1 MRRNGNPVIA
11 TVCGR
16 CEKPQQ
22 VKGVIGKDEVS
33 SSNLDSS
40 SKKLLK
46 SLDFGSFSSVFPQ
59 NNVGQEVGQAG

>member
-22 VKGVIGKDEVS
+22 VKGVIGKDEVT
-33 SSNLDSS
+33 SSNLVSS
-40 SKKLLK
+40 SKISLKLVSFGEI
-46 SLDFGSFSSVFPQ
+46 SLVLVTFG
-59 NNVGQEVGQAG
+59 VG

>member
-40 SKKLLK
+40 SKRNPVTATVTGFFLFYDTPSFF
-46 SLDFGSFSSVFPQ
+46 SLGV
-59 NNVGQEVGQAG
+59 NLG